1 MESDKLDR
9 KLVLHVANLARLDV
23 TEEEIVK
30 YQTQLKNILDEIDKI
45 NKVDINSDE
54 ILITPTTNLNKY
66 REDVVGNML
75 TKEEAL
81 KNANKTNGDFIEVLG
96 VLNE

>member
-54 ILITPTTNLNKY
+54 ILITPTTSLNKY